1 MRVDA
6 FDRTG
11 DSTTEAD
18 VMRRMAIGLLGALA
32 AFALMLLPS
41 GALGAGITLERT
53 PAPPQA
59 ILQSGTQQLS
69 YAVTFGTA
77 PMKLTLSIFDPLGNL
92 LGPASLPLPTTSP
105 ATGSTTFVPNN
116 FSLVG
121 NAPVGRYRAQ
131 IDFFSSPAPDA
142 KPEQQAIVAF
152 DVADSLG
159 TLRIVKCEDLNG
171 NGVCDPGEPGLPGWR
186 FTLVNPQG
194 NGAVVVTGPDGSVTI
209 TNVPAGA
216 WTVTE
221 VMEPGWMAITPV
233 TGSVTVPANGVGAY
247 AAANAR
253 PAPLCGTVFI
263 DANRNGLFDP
273 GEARVPG
280 ATLSLAGPNGAA
292 AQRTSDGNGD
302 YCFAQLPPGT
312 YAVSVTVPSGYENT
326 TPVTRSDIVLRSGIG
341 SYHNDF
347 GLATP
352 RPATPPPP
360 VVTTGRPAPS
370 PTVGITKRAPATAV
384 RNGVFDY
391 TITVRNR
398 SAFVAR
404 DVVVSDLVPA
414 HLTLVAI
421 PRGATIRNGVVTW
434 SLGDLPATATR
445 TLTMRVRVNGQFTG
459 VLKNTATVT
468 AAGMTP
474 RRATARTR
482 VVGPPPV
489 VRTGGVTG

>member
-1 MRVDA
+1 
-6 FDRTG
+6 
-11 DSTTEAD
+11 
-18 VMRRMAIGLLGALA
+18 MRRMAIGLLGALA
-32 AFALMLLPS
+32 AFVTMLLPS
-41 GALGAGITLERT
+41 GA
-53 PAPPQA
+53 PPPPPPQA
-59 ILQSGTQQLS
+59 ILQSGVEQLS
-69 YAVTFGTA
+69 YTVSFDSIPHSHRLSVMDPFGATVFSQTWPLA
-77 PMKLTLSIFDPLGNL
+77 PSA
-92 LGPASLPLPTTSP
+92 ASPIQNDYGFTP
-105 ATGSTTFVPNN
+105 GQY
-116 FSLVG
+116 
-121 NAPVGRYRAQ
+121 APVGRYTARAQ
-131 IDFFSSPAPDA
+131 FFQRPGLGSEASVLETEAS
-142 KPEQQAIVAF
+142 AIF
-152 DVADSLG
+152 DVASALG
-159 TLRIVKCEDLNG
+159 TIRIVKCEDLNG
-171 NGVCDPGEPGLPGWR
+171 NGACDPGEPGLPGWR
-186 FTLVNPQG
+186 FSLMNPQG
-194 NGAVVVTGPDGSVTI
+194 NGAAAVTGPDGSVTI
-209 TNVPAGA
+209 TNVPAGT
-216 WTVTE
+216 WTATE

-263 DANRNGLFDP
+263 DANRNGVFDP

-312 YAVSVTVPSGYENT
+312 YAVNVTVPSGYENT

-404 DVVVSDLVPA
+404 DVVVSDLVPV

-434 SLGDLPATATR
+434 SLGDLPAKATR
-445 TLTMRVRVNGQFTG
+445 ALTMRVRVNGQFTG